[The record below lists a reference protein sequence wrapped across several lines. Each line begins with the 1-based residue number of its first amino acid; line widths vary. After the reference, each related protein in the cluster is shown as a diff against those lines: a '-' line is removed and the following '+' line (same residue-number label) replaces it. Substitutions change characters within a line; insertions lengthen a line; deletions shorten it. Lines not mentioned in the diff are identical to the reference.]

1 MNKKMTDKEKLLLL
15 LNDLSKDISFEDI
28 FFKYLFQN
36 PMTLEELNCFMNRFN
51 SQIVYPKIAETV
63 RHNRIAKENAQY
75 VYTYLKGDM
84 YKTKEA
90 TIEALPLQVKHAEK
104 VVKLLNE

>member
-1 MNKKMTDKEKLLLL
+1 MTDKEKLLLL
-15 LNDLSKDISFEDI
+15 LNDLPKNISLEDI
-28 FFKYLFQN
+28 IFKCLLKE

-75 VYTYLKGDM
+75 VCTYLKGEM
-84 YKTKEA
+84 YTTKEA
-90 TIEALPLQVKHAEK
+90 AIEALPLQIEHAEK
-104 VVKLLNE
+104 VVKMLDE

>member
-1 MNKKMTDKEKLLLL
+1 MTDKEKLLLL
-15 LNDLSKDISFEDI
+15 LNDLPRDISFEDI
-28 FFKYLFQN
+28 FFKYLFRN

-51 SQIVYPKIAETV
+51 SQIFYPKIVETV

-75 VYTYLKGDM
+75 VYTYLKGNM

-90 TIEALPLQVKHAEK
+90 AIEALPLQIEHAEK
-104 VVKLLNE
+104 VVKMLDE